1 MSAVLSVIG
10 TALLI
15 LLAVLCAVFFL
26 LGTVFFSRLR
36 IFLRYREKLE
46 ILLQLWFIKI
56 NITKLT
62 SRKKKQKAPKLLH
75 FDGQHFGE
83 LPQKPEKQK
92 NKKNIQ
98 AAHKVSKGTANPA
111 TTTQPKEKQ
120 SVGNILDMVRDILS
134 DISSPL
140 KKCIDVK
147 IHRLYVTAAS
157 KEAADTAVMFG
168 HLNTAVSSL
177 ILVCKKFRNLEID
190 ESCTGVYSD
199 FTSEKPRLDTEIEL
213 ICHIRHITVTGIKG
227 LMGYLKYK
235 K

>member
-10 TALLI
+10 TLLLVLFAI
-15 LLAVLCAVFFL
+15 LCAVIFL
-26 LGTVFFSRLR
+26 LGIVFFSRVR
-36 IFLRYREKLE
+36 IFFRYREKLE
-46 ILLQLWFIKI
+46 ILLQLWFVKI

-62 SRKKKQKAPKLLH
+62 SSKKKQKTPKLLH
-75 FDGQHFGE
+75 FDGELFGE

-92 NKKNIQ
+92 KTKNLQ
-98 AAHKVSKGTANPA
+98 AAHKTSKELPA
-111 TTTQPKEKQ
+111 ETKPKEKQ
-120 SVGNILDMVRDILS
+120 SVGDILDMVRDILS
-134 DISSPL
+134 DISSPM

-168 HLNTAVSSL
+168 HLNTAVGSL
-177 ILVCKKFRNLEID
+177 ILACKKFRNLEIN
-190 ESCTGVYSD
+190 EGCTGVYSD

-213 ICHIRHITVTGIKG
+213 ICHVRHITVTGIKG